1 MHMENYLENKRRG
14 LKFLGYSEE
23 DVAKIISQFRHVLT
37 TEDCLAKDKAMFFAR
52 RIYPVMA
59 DTLKIEVGK
68 PQGDKFWIDGCRV
81 YHESFVHTAPT
92 NIYLPATNLHEI
104 AEITTYHRCS
114 HQKLLSPTI
123 YEVLCQIPKE
133 QLQEVSAFELYVQSP
148 EEVYSYPLDRHIL
161 KCVLY
166 AGKLPPELVNS
177 EVYW

>member
-1 MHMENYLENKRRG
+1 MENYLENKRRG

>member
-1 MHMENYLENKRRG
+1 MCMENYLENKKRS
-14 LKFLGYSEE
+14 LKFIGYSDEE
-23 DVAKIISQFRHVLT
+23 IAKIISQFRHILT

-52 RIYPVMA
+52 RIYPVMT

-68 PQGDKFWIDGCRV
+68 PKGNKFWIEGCRV

-92 NIYLPATNLHEI
+92 NIYLPATDLHEI
-104 AEITTYHRCS
+104 AEITTYHRCC
-114 HQKLLSPTI
+114 HQKLLTPTI

-133 QLQEVSAFELYVQSP
+133 LRHDVCAFELYAQSP

-166 AGKLPPELVNS
+166 SGKLPLELINY